1 MPLPARRP
9 TQTSEARSLHPIS
22 QDQSSSQSQGRK
34 LNPHSVV
41 PTPQSQSDMKQ
52 MNELAEERRNI
63 QMIILQ
69 AAITIQRVARGFITR
84 IKVRKVRHLLE
95 KAYNPE
101 PEIAIEASKQI
112 VRVTKTTPVN
122 IAMVSQD
129 HPVSITNDSDVVD
142 VETKRKKAAH
152 AIQLQVRVMF
162 ARNKFKAALYKLI
175 LFKSIVESRAHKH
188 HLLLL
193 KSFDKLTQFIEDLRS
208 KEQTNEI

>member
-1 MPLPARRP
+1 M
-9 TQTSEARSLHPIS
+9 
-22 QDQSSSQSQGRK
+22 
-34 LNPHSVV
+34 
-41 PTPQSQSDMKQ
+41 
-52 MNELAEERRNI
+52 
-63 QMIILQ
+63 
-69 AAITIQRVARGFITR
+69 ARGFITR

-101 PEIAIEASKQI
+101 PEICIEDSKQI
-112 VRVTKTTPVN
+112 VRVAKTAPLD

-129 HPVSITNDSDVVD
+129 NPVSIANDSEMVD
-142 VETKRKKAAH
+142 EETKRMKAAH

-208 KEQTNEI
+208 KEKTNEIEKLKEPPK